1 MATVLELTWA
11 RGAVDPSLGIF
22 HDLNPDGDG
31 TFAWSTEPLPDFVL
45 AAGSY
50 VTLQRYSNVGG
61 AVDLDNIAVAY
72 TVGAGPV
79 ASVSALGDILPL
91 LQPATS

>member
-1 MATVLELTWA
+1 MATDVELTWA
-11 RGAVDPSLGIF
+11 RGAVDPSQGIF

-50 VTLQRYSNVGG
+50 VTFQRYSNVGG
-61 AVDLDNIAVAY
+61 AVNLENIGVAY
-72 TVGAGPV
+72 TVGAGPLS
-79 ASVSALGDILPL
+79 SVSSGVPLPML
-91 LQPATS
+91 TPTDGS

>member
-61 AVDLDNIAVAY
+61 AVDLDNIAVTY

-79 ASVSALGDILPL
+79 SSVQGVQDILPIL
-91 LQPATS
+91 VPTTG